1 MNNIYNLIKN
11 LIPIQRYIKAREN
24 EEFLILMS
32 DRLEIQYLNEV
43 AKDFYLLIDGKRN
56 LEEII
61 QKLLDL
67 YEVEKEILEK
77 DICQLLRELQWK
89 DLIIL
94 KEINYEKI

>member
-1 MNNIYNLIKN
+1 
-11 LIPIQRYIKAREN
+11 
-24 EEFLILMS
+24 MS